1 MITEEKIA
9 AHLNGLHISS
19 EFTNHSSVNDTSD
32 KFDVDINN
40 FSDNNQLYSTYRC
53 SVEDIEEKLKR
64 AQRITVAEVV
74 REISDEPLLP
84 ASIMERYEKQSKAS
98 KALVI
103 WQPPQRI
110 SDLIV
115 SKIQQKQQSDDDE
128 SLDNNN
134 IEFNDLNN
142 QAQMD
147 LDS

>member
-19 EFTNHSSVNDTSD
+19 EFTRHNSMNDTNNT
-32 KFDVDINN
+32 FDVDIDN
-40 FSDNNQLYSTYRC
+40 FNDNTQLYSTYRC

-64 AQRITVAEVV
+64 AQRITVADVV
-74 REISDEPLLP
+74 REISEEPLLP
-84 ASIMERYEKQSKAS
+84 ASIMERYEKPS

-115 SKIQQKQQSDDDE
+115 SKSQQKQQSDDDE
-128 SLDNNN
+128 TLDNNN

-142 QAQMD
+142 EAQMD